1 MTNDLNASLLILN
14 SISRVGYSSDMQ
26 AALCAFLSAV
36 LIASVTSI
44 PIPYTASD
52 FTSEAALGVDTVNG
66 TLSVSGATA

>member
-1 MTNDLNASLLILN
+1 
-14 SISRVGYSSDMQ
+14 MQ